1 MDFSNHNNFRKQI
14 EIEYGKYYEKYP
26 NALLLLDFLV
36 QLRVH
41 KEFDKESWVLDR
53 DFITIVDNLIKSDTM
68 TITYGFYLSLASYLI
83 RPKRKLITLHSSI
96 EDNKFPGLN
105 EVIYKIAKKNQ
116 WHLISQRKFTLVSF
130 LAHFFLRNI
139 SPYRLFIGNKTKT
152 LMSEFRI
159 ADKEH
164 WLQLLGDN
172 EFMMR
177 LDKNVK
183 KDISRTAK
191 LVKRLGINIFI
202 NTGDSSGNARV
213 LIESSKYFDSKTI
226 SFAHGYFSDKL
237 LLGVAPVR
245 SDKLILWTEKQRLEM
260 RDALQ
265 EGQKEKLEYI
275 GFPKKYYADQIKT
288 KNSSSL
294 IMMGLIEETLRDQ
307 KLSDIFKKII
317 ASLQVFSSHVILR
330 LHPHERNIKIPIIDE
345 FFKET
350 NVIVSINDLGFEIS
364 SAQYILGANSS
375 TLVEAASSGKKVYLL
390 EELALTGLDYEG
402 TIKIKS
408 DKIDTI
414 RDNNTLTSD
423 EIQICFDEDEISKK
437 LEELITSLHYKT

>member
-1 MDFSNHNNFRKQI
+1 MDFSNHNNFRRQI

-41 KEFDKESWVLDR
+41 KEFDKESCVLDR
-53 DFITIVDNLIKSDTM
+53 DFFNIVDSLIKSDTA
-68 TITYGFYLSLASYLI
+68 TRTYGFYLSLASYLI
-83 RPKRKLITLHSSI
+83 RPKRKLITIHSSI

-116 WHLISQRKFTLVSF
+116 WHFISQHKFTLVSF
-130 LAHFFLRNI
+130 LDHFFLRKI
-139 SPYRLFIGNKTKT
+139 SPYRFFIGNKTKT

-159 ADKEH
+159 ADKQH
-164 WLQLLGDN
+164 WLQLLDDN

-226 SFAHGYFSDKL
+226 SFAHGYFADKL

-245 SDKLILWTEKQRLEM
+245 SDKLILWTEKQRLDV

-275 GFPKKYYADQIKT
+275 GFPKKYYAGQIKN

-294 IMMGLIEETLRDQ
+294 IIMGLIEETLRDQ
-307 KLSDIFKKII
+307 KLSNIFKKII

-330 LHPHERNIKIPIIDE
+330 LHPHERNQKIPIIDE
-345 FFKET
+345 FFKKT
-350 NVIVSINDLGFEIS
+350 NVNVSINDLSSEIS

-390 EELALTGLDYEG
+390 EELATQGLDYEG
-402 TIKIKS
+402 IIKIKS
-408 DKIDTI
+408 DKIHNI
-414 RDNNTLTSD
+414 RDKSTLISD
-423 EIQICFDEDEISKK
+423 ETQICFDEDEISKK
-437 LEELITSLHYKT
+437 LEELITSFRYKN